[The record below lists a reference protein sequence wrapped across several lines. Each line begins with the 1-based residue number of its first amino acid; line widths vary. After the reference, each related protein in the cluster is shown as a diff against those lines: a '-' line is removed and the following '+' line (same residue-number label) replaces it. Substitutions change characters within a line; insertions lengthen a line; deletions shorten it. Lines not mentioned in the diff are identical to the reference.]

1 MPDLSDVEAAMAR
14 IVTTVLYPNGLSE
27 ASVIGAVCR
36 VYRGWPSPTTLN
48 TDLANGTVNVTVAPD
63 SDVGNTTTRFALEW
77 AVPGEPPTLVADAED
92 TSVTLSGIGGAGQ
105 SIGVLV
111 DSATYIYRV
120 QDGDTPA
127 IVAAVLAAMIR
138 STRPAHLQGASI
150 SVPGAYRVIARVVR
164 DGRGFKEVRRQQRD
178 LRVISWCPSPELRD
192 RVSTLVDHAFAA
204 RDFLEFPDEI
214 TARLTYRGT
223 SVYDQAQNSQLFRR
237 DLIYTVEYP
246 TILEDQIPA
255 MLFGDL
261 ALNTAR
267 FIA

>member
-1 MPDLSDVEAAMAR
+1 MPDLSDVETVIAR
-14 IVTTVLYPNGLSE
+14 ILTTVLYPHGLSE
-27 ASVIGAVCR
+27 DPVIGAVCR
-36 VYRGWPSPTTLN
+36 VYRGWPSSATLN
-48 TDLANGTVNVTVAPD
+48 TDLANGTVNVTVVPD
-63 SDVGNTTTRFALEW
+63 SDVGNTSTRFALEW
-77 AVPGEPPTLVADAED
+77 AVPGDPPTLIADSTD
-92 TSVTLSGIGGAGQ
+92 TNVILSGAGGAGQ
-105 SIGVLV
+105 TIGLLI
-111 DSATYIYRV
+111 DTATYIYRV

-150 SVPGAYRVIARVVR
+150 SVPGAYRLVARVAR

-178 LRVISWCPSPELRD
+178 LRVIAWCPSPELRD
-192 RVSTLVDHAFAA
+192 RIATLIDHAFAA
-204 RDFLEFPDEI
+204 REFLEFPDEV
-214 TARLTYRGT
+214 TARVTYRGT

-246 TILEDQIPA
+246 TVLEDQVPA